1 MKENKNTTNLC
12 FTILNNR
19 PLSPT
24 LLQHILRDFDIEKHR
39 NKSKFLQIWGLS
51 RKIIDKIGLCLF
63 VTTQS
68 GMQTGSHKK
77 KVTRRVVLLS

>member
-12 FTILNNR
+12 FTSLNNR

-51 RKIIDKIGLCLF
+51 TKIIDKIGLCYDT
-63 VTTQS
+63 VRDANQ
-68 GMQTGSHKK
+68 KK
-77 KVTRRVVLLS
+77 KVNRRVVLLS